1 MDDETGNADPLLY
14 DKLEPAPGSKM
25 TEKASGNL
33 YSRKVALKYL
43 KLNPGQ
49 LQTIG
54 GIMSFERAYVSY
66 RLTVQYWEKD
76 EDCKKDFEKV
86 KNLDLEFGT
95 LIFNPET
102 HDIMCSSRPNS
113 NHEDTHAIKLEEG
126 MVKHYLQN
134 MDYGD
139 YLEAKFQNELKKSR
153 GGNNELL

>member
-1 MDDETGNADPLLY
+1 MAKFKEVMTTENLSDYLDQHARIDVHNGLVYFGCSHCKQEALK
-14 DKLEPAPGSKM
+14 KLERI
-25 TEKASGNL
+25 L
-33 YSRKVALKYL
+33 
-43 KLNPGQ
+43 
-49 LQTIG
+49 
-54 GIMSFERAYVSY
+54 
-66 RLTVQYWEKD
+66 
-76 EDCKKDFEKV
+76 CKKDFEKV

-102 HDIMCSSRPNS
+102 RDIMCSSRPNS

-139 YLEAKFQNELKKSR
+139 YLEAKLQNELKKSR

>member
-1 MDDETGNADPLLY
+1 MTEFKNVMTTENLSDYLDQHARIDVHNGLVYFGCSHCKQEALK
-14 DKLEPAPGSKM
+14 KLERI
-25 TEKASGNL
+25 L
-33 YSRKVALKYL
+33 
-43 KLNPGQ
+43 
-49 LQTIG
+49 
-54 GIMSFERAYVSY
+54 
-66 RLTVQYWEKD
+66 
-76 EDCKKDFEKV
+76 CKKDLEKV

-126 MVKHYLQN
+126 MVKRYLQN

-139 YLEAKFQNELKKSR
+139 YLESKFQNELKKSR

>member
-1 MDDETGNADPLLY
+1 MTEFKNVMTTENLSDYLDQHARIDVHNGLVYFGCSHCKQEALK
-14 DKLEPAPGSKM
+14 KLERI
-25 TEKASGNL
+25 L
-33 YSRKVALKYL
+33 
-43 KLNPGQ
+43 
-49 LQTIG
+49 
-54 GIMSFERAYVSY
+54 
-66 RLTVQYWEKD
+66 
-76 EDCKKDFEKV
+76 CKKDFEKV

-126 MVKHYLQN
+126 MVKRYLQN

-139 YLEAKFQNELKKSR
+139 YLESKFQNELKKSR

>member
-1 MDDETGNADPLLY
+1 MTKFKEVMTTENLSDYLDQQARIDVHNGLVYLGCPLC
-14 DKLEPAPGSKM
+14 KLEAL
-25 TEKASGNL
+25 EKL
-33 YSRKVALKYL
+33 
-43 KLNPGQ
+43 
-49 LQTIG
+49 
-54 GIMSFERAYVSY
+54 
-66 RLTVQYWEKD
+66 
-76 EDCKKDFEKV
+76 EKV
-86 KNLDLEFGT
+86 LSNKGLENIKDLDLEFGT

>member
-1 MDDETGNADPLLY
+1 MAKFKEVMTTENLSDYLDQHARIDVHNGLVYFGCSHCKQEALK
-14 DKLEPAPGSKM
+14 KLERI
-25 TEKASGNL
+25 L
-33 YSRKVALKYL
+33 
-43 KLNPGQ
+43 
-49 LQTIG
+49 
-54 GIMSFERAYVSY
+54 
-66 RLTVQYWEKD
+66 
-76 EDCKKDFEKV
+76 CKKDFEKV

-102 HDIMCSSRPNS
+102 HDIMCCSRPNS

>member
-1 MDDETGNADPLLY
+1 MAKFKEVMTTENLSDYLDQHARIDVHNGLVYLGCPLC
-14 DKLEPAPGSKM
+14 KLEAL
-25 TEKASGNL
+25 EKL
-33 YSRKVALKYL
+33 
-43 KLNPGQ
+43 
-49 LQTIG
+49 
-54 GIMSFERAYVSY
+54 
-66 RLTVQYWEKD
+66 
-76 EDCKKDFEKV
+76 EKV
-86 KNLDLEFGT
+86 LSNKGLENIKDLDLEFGT

-126 MVKHYLQN
+126 MVKRYLQN

>member
-1 MDDETGNADPLLY
+1 MAKFKEVMTTENLSDYLDQRARIDVHNGLVYLGCPLC
-14 DKLEPAPGSKM
+14 KLEAL
-25 TEKASGNL
+25 EKL
-33 YSRKVALKYL
+33 
-43 KLNPGQ
+43 
-49 LQTIG
+49 
-54 GIMSFERAYVSY
+54 
-66 RLTVQYWEKD
+66 
-76 EDCKKDFEKV
+76 EKV
-86 KNLDLEFGT
+86 LSNKGLENIKDLDLEFGT

-139 YLEAKFQNELKKSR
+139 YLEAKFQNKLKKSR

>member
-1 MDDETGNADPLLY
+1 MTEFKNVMTMENLSDYLDQHARIDVHNGLVYFGCSHCKQEALK
-14 DKLEPAPGSKM
+14 KLERI
-25 TEKASGNL
+25 L
-33 YSRKVALKYL
+33 
-43 KLNPGQ
+43 
-49 LQTIG
+49 
-54 GIMSFERAYVSY
+54 
-66 RLTVQYWEKD
+66 
-76 EDCKKDFEKV
+76 CKKDFEKV

-153 GGNNELL
+153 GGNNELLQ

>member
-1 MDDETGNADPLLY
+1 MTEFKNVMTMENLSDYLDQHARIDVHNGLVYFGCSHCKQEALK
-14 DKLEPAPGSKM
+14 KLERI
-25 TEKASGNL
+25 L
-33 YSRKVALKYL
+33 
-43 KLNPGQ
+43 
-49 LQTIG
+49 
-54 GIMSFERAYVSY
+54 
-66 RLTVQYWEKD
+66 
-76 EDCKKDFEKV
+76 CKKDFEKV

>member
-1 MDDETGNADPLLY
+1 MAKFKEVMTTENLSDYLDQHARIDVHNGLVYFGCSHCKQEALK
-14 DKLEPAPGSKM
+14 KLERI
-25 TEKASGNL
+25 L
-33 YSRKVALKYL
+33 
-43 KLNPGQ
+43 
-49 LQTIG
+49 
-54 GIMSFERAYVSY
+54 
-66 RLTVQYWEKD
+66 
-76 EDCKKDFEKV
+76 CKKDFEKL

-113 NHEDTHAIKLEEG
+113 NHEDTLAIKLEEG
-126 MVKHYLQN
+126 MVKCYLQN

>member
-1 MDDETGNADPLLY
+1 MAKFKEVMTTENLSDYLDQHARMDVHNRLVYFGCPYCTQE
-14 DKLEPAPGSKM
+14 E
-25 TEKASGNL
+25 
-33 YSRKVALKYL
+33 
-43 KLNPGQ
+43 LN
-49 LQTIG
+49 
-54 GIMSFERAYVSY
+54 
-66 RLTVQYWEKD
+66 D
-76 EDCKKDFEKV
+76 
-86 KNLDLEFGT
+86 LDLEFGT

-134 MDYGD
+134 MDYED